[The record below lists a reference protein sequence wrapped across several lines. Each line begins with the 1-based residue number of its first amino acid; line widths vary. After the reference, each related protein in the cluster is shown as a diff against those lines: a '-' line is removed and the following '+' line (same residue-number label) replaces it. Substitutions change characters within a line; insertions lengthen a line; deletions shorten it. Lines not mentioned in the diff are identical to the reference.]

1 MSDCGLK
8 RLGNLDF
15 DMKGGSCFASNDI
28 MVLCFDQI
36 DSQQCRRGTNPT
48 GQFTEIQK
56 SKFDH
61 TVIRMSASNGN

>member
-1 MSDCGLK
+1 
-8 RLGNLDF
+8 
-15 DMKGGSCFASNDI
+15 MKGGSCFASNDI

-48 GQFTEIQK
+48 GQFTEVQK

-61 TVIRMSASNGN
+61 TLIRMSASNGN